1 MANVEYIIK
10 VIEPDK
16 EYLKPFVQ
24 PTLDD
29 CRREAQSYLW
39 SRPEGTKYIYVATR
53 MRDDSNI

>member
-10 VIEPDK
+10 VIEPHK

-29 CRREAQSYLW
+29 CRREAQEYLW
-39 SRPEGTKYIYVATR
+39 SRPEGTKYIYVAAR
-53 MRDDSNI
+53 MRNETIV